1 MEIVQSDCKGERLIA
16 THGPGEFTGEMT
28 MISEQQCLVLG
39 RVRPANFSK
48 LMARADVRWSQK
60 RLRGGRYPIR
70 SRSVKRSAVG
80 EGSVAVQ
87 FAHCASA

>member
-1 MEIVQSDCKGERLIA
+1 MEIVQPDCKGERLMG

-28 MISEQQCLVLG
+28 MISGQQCLVLG

-60 RLRGGRYPIR
+60 MLSWVRL
-70 SRSVKRSAVG
+70 S
-80 EGSVAVQ
+80 
-87 FAHCASA
+87 